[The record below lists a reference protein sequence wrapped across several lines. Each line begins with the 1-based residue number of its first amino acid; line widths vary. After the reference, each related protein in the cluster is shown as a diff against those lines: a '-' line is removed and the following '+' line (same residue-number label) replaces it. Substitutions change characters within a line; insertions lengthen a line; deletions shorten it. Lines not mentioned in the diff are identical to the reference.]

1 MNDDDNND
9 ELKYFEKT
17 ALEIEEEDILKR
29 VQENRDLR
37 INASRKLEQMRKQ
50 GNERQKRYEE
60 VEKELLLLHKRE
72 LYEHIVQERLAEEEI
87 KRKMD
92 DLELEQRVVLLKLE
106 EIEAKSAVKK
116 EGMDNSSMLK
126 MIEDTFEPA
135 IKRMGDISNVSD
147 IIQKSLESSNFYA
160 EVSAKVS
167 SELQLAL
174 RASHAQSR
182 EQLTLRRK
190 ELINERFEKE
200 NRLQE
205 IRALLNED
213 SANGY
218 YHYYYYYYR
227 YY

>member
-1 MNDDDNND
+1 
-9 ELKYFEKT
+9 
-17 ALEIEEEDILKR
+17 
-29 VQENRDLR
+29 
-37 INASRKLEQMRKQ
+37 MRKQ